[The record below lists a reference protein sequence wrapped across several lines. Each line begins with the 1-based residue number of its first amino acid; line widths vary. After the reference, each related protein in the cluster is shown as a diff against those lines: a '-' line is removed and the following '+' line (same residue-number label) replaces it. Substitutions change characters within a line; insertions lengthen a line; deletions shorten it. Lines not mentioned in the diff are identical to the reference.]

1 MVCKLINVL
10 CSLNGKKKSPN
21 KSGFYGRDLLPSHL
35 VCADHIL
42 DQPLL

>member
-10 CSLNGKKKSPN
+10 CSLNGKKKARIN
-21 KSGFYGRDLLPSHL
+21 RAFYGRDLLPSHL